1 MHELSLIRYD
11 VLKEIPHCFTTRSGG
26 VSQGAQSSLNMSF
39 SRENSKKNVLE
50 NYRRVAEAL
59 PVSFE
64 KMTHVPQLHGD
75 HVLTVTAKEVGVGI
89 VKPYPEGMET
99 FGYDAMITNVPGAVL
114 CTLHADCVP
123 VLLYDPEQNAVAAI
137 HSGWRGTVLKIAE
150 KTVGKMEQC
159 YGTSPEDLMAV
170 ICPSIGIDRFETDG
184 DVLEAFQNSFGI
196 LTEDKSLVYKKKN
209 KYHISVS
216 GFVYRTLLAVGLKSE
231 HIFYDTRCTYEED
244 TLFFSHRRDKGNTG
258 AMSVVIATR
267 SGV

>member
-1 MHELSLIRYD
+1 
-11 VLKEIPHCFTTRSGG
+11 
-26 VSQGAQSSLNMSF
+26 
-39 SRENSKKNVLE
+39 
-50 NYRRVAEAL
+50 
-59 PVSFE
+59 
-64 KMTHVPQLHGD
+64 
-75 HVLTVTAKEVGVGI
+75 
-89 VKPYPEGMET
+89 
-99 FGYDAMITNVPGAVL
+99 
-114 CTLHADCVP
+114 
-123 VLLYDPEQNAVAAI
+123 
-137 HSGWRGTVLKIAE
+137 
-150 KTVGKMEQC
+150 MEQC

-258 AMSVVIATR
+258 AMSAVIATR

>member
-99 FGYDAMITNVPGAVL
+99 FGYDAMMPIVFQ
-114 CTLHADCVP
+114 
-123 VLLYDPEQNAVAAI
+123 Y
-137 HSGWRGTVLKIAE
+137 
-150 KTVGKMEQC
+150 C
-159 YGTSPEDLMAV
+159 YMTRNRMQLP
-170 ICPSIGIDRFETDG
+170 RFIPAG
-184 DVLEAFQNSFGI
+184 
-196 LTEDKSLVYKKKN
+196 
-209 KYHISVS
+209 
-216 GFVYRTLLAVGLKSE
+216 
-231 HIFYDTRCTYEED
+231 
-244 TLFFSHRRDKGNTG
+244 
-258 AMSVVIATR
+258 VVR
-267 SGV
+267 F